1 MGQSIIKPTEPIGS
15 VRRLVLDLPEP
26 IPVTEGE
33 LRAIE
38 ILLGNSL
45 NDLLASTSKTTL
57 KRRSGR

>member
-1 MGQSIIKPTEPIGS
+1 MGQSIIKPKEPIGS
-15 VRRLVLDLPEP
+15 VRRLVLDLPDP

-45 NDLLASTSKTTL
+45 KEFLADTSKRPL